1 MVLQAHKDF
10 KTSLLPEEVEKNSFS
25 QNCKVEVNAIDTFFP
40 GALPE
45 KVRICF
51 AAWLAFACAMDD
63 ILETLP
69 SDLGQAVLCECI
81 EIIQGRPA
89 DVSNGTQGI
98 YHWTRNNG

>member
-1 MVLQAHKDF
+1 MDF

-25 QNCKVEVNAIDTFFP
+25 QNCRAEVNAIDTFFP

-81 EIIQGRPA
+81 EIIQSRPA
-89 DVSNGTQGI
+89 DVSNGIQGI
-98 YHWTRNNG
+98 CHWIRNNG